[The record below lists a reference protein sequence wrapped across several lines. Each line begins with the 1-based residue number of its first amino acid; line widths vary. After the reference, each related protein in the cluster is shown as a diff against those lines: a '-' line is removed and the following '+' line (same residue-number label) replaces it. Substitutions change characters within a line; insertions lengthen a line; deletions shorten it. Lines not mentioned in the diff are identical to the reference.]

1 MSSTTAMQ
9 YRGFVLILW
18 SAVIYSDFGGWR
30 DVGFVSGL
38 QPNSERLFKLNSLRD
53 SLPNTRL
60 RARRELSRL
69 RPRGKYKYNL
79 KKTAIRHA
87 RNRNALCLD
96 GSEAVFYLSRN
107 PDSKHWVVQLQA
119 GGSCGTY
126 DSCLDRSRSLLGS
139 SRNYSDF
146 MTGTFVA
153 SDDPGENPM
162 FSSWNKVFVPYCSG
176 DVFVGRRGKDKNDYR
191 MNMFGHFII
200 KAVFLQ
206 LIEDYPIKNPETKIL
221 FGGASSGGL
230 GMLANI
236 DFIQK
241 LVQPA
246 EIRGYNDGGWF
257 TLYPNFGETANT
269 GLPFFFKVLGYMFH
283 TLWDGF
289 VDESCRAN
297 MPKAEAC
304 LYGELVFKYL
314 SAPVYVF
321 VAQWDSYQLQ
331 QLVHSQFP
339 TMRLPPELPSEAEY
353 LGKFGKNT
361 HRSLRRVINSQKDGV
376 FSPACFMHSFSVD
389 NLTYDARTMGCEIN
403 GKTPYKAFTEWF
415 VSNGTRGTYVEEP
428 GDKPECNPS
437 CCSKLCLKCRK
448 PKPTVRVNSDDAA
461 QTILENGSASSLQ
474 TALQTWIMV
483 CLVYMLTSWRE
494 NVRL

>member
-1 MSSTTAMQ
+1 MWYRRLVLTVWLAMICCVGGWQ
-9 YRGFVLILW
+9 
-18 SAVIYSDFGGWR
+18 DFGS
-30 DVGFVSGL
+30 VSRL
-38 QPNSERLFKLNSLRD
+38 QPYGRPFKLNSLRD
-53 SLPNTRL
+53 SLPNTQP
-60 RARRELSRL
+60 RARRESSRR

-79 KKTAIRHA
+79 KRTAIRDA
-87 RNRNALCLD
+87 TNRNALCLD

-107 PDSKHWVVQLQA
+107 PESKHWVVQLQA

-126 DSCLDRSRSLLGS
+126 DSCLDRSKGSFGS
-139 SRNYSDF
+139 SKNYSDF

-153 SDDPGENPM
+153 SDDPAENPM

-176 DVFVGRRGKDKNDYR
+176 DVFVGRRGKNKNGHG
-191 MNMFGHFII
+191 MNMFGHFIV

-206 LIEDYPIKNPETKIL
+206 LIEDYRINRSGTKIL

-236 DFIQK
+236 DFIQE
-241 LVQPA
+241 LVKPA

-257 TLYPNFGETANT
+257 TLYPNFGETANA
-269 GLPFFFKVLGYMFH
+269 GPPYFFKVLSYMFH
-283 TLWDGF
+283 TLWGGF

-331 QLVHSQFP
+331 ELVHSKFP

-361 HRSLRRVINSQKDGV
+361 HRSLRRVINSKKDGV
-376 FSPACFMHSFSVD
+376 FSPACFMHAFSGAD
-389 NLTYDARTMGCEIN
+389 NVTNSDQTLACEIG
-403 GKTPYKAFTEWF
+403 GKTPYKAFSEWF
-415 VSNGTRGTYVEEP
+415 ISNGTRGTYVEEP
-428 GDKPECNPS
+428 LDKPECNPS

-448 PKPTVRVNSDDAA
+448 PKPTVAYDEPTEMIVGNGAVRWQ
-461 QTILENGSASSLQ
+461 QTTLI
-474 TALQTWIMV
+474 TWALPFLIYSF
-483 CLVYMLTSWRE
+483 VYWKDVVL
-494 NVRL
+494 L

>member
-1 MSSTTAMQ
+1 MRYEGSLLIFWLAVSCWVGVWQ
-9 YRGFVLILW
+9 DFGFVA
-18 SAVIYSDFGGWR
+18 S
-30 DVGFVSGL
+30 L
-38 QPNSERLFKLNSLRD
+38 QTYGRPFKLDSLRD
-53 SLPNTRL
+53 SLPNTQL
-60 RARRELSRL
+60 RARRELSRRRL
-69 RPRGKYKYNL
+69 RRKYKYNL
-79 KKTAIRHA
+79 KRTIIRDA
-87 RNRNALCLD
+87 VNRKALCLD

-107 PDSKHWVVQLQA
+107 PYSKHWVVQLQA

-126 DSCLDRSRSLLGS
+126 DSCLDRSRGSFGS
-139 SRNYSDF
+139 SQNYSDYL
-146 MTGTFVA
+146 TGTFVA
-153 SDDPGENPM
+153 SNDPGENPM

-176 DVFVGRRGKDKNDYR
+176 DVFVGRRGKAKNGHG
-191 MNMFGHFII
+191 MNMYGHFIV

-206 LIEDYPIKNPETKIL
+206 LIEDYNINRQGIRIL

-241 LVQPA
+241 LVKPA

-257 TLYPNFGETANT
+257 TLYPNFGETSDA
-269 GLPFFFKVLGYMFH
+269 GPPYFFKVLGYMFH
-283 TLWDGF
+283 KLWGGF

-304 LYGELVFKYL
+304 LYGELVFKHL

-331 QLVHSQFP
+331 ELVHSQFP
-339 TMRLPPELPSEAEY
+339 IMRLPPELPSEAEY

-376 FSPACFMHSFSVD
+376 FSPACFMHSFSGD
-389 NLTYDARTMGCEIN
+389 NLSYTSPTLGCTIN
-403 GKTPYKAFTEWF
+403 GKTPYKAFSEWF

-428 GDKPECNPS
+428 LDRPECNPS
-437 CCSKLCLKCRK
+437 CCSELCIKCRK
-448 PKPTVRVNSDDAA
+448 PKPKTTHQLNDPAETIQGNGAVPLQSGTTVQVWGL
-461 QTILENGSASSLQ
+461 ILTTFVLVSWKSVFLSL
-474 TALQTWIMV
+474 
-483 CLVYMLTSWRE
+483 
-494 NVRL
+494 